1 MGAGKAKQR
10 KVMFASSFGYRNLL
24 KQKFSTYGLALPD
37 DKVQDLLFIFSFDVD
52 VDFLVG

>member
-24 KQKFSTYGLALPD
+24 KQKFSTYGLALSD
-37 DKVQDLLFIFSFDVD
+37 DEVQDLLFIFSFDVD